1 MKIQPMDLSMGEM
14 DVSMGEMDVSMGE
27 MDVSMEKSIY
37 SRQNEGDLCEY
48 SIQWKA
54 YLTFKKRGWK
64 LWRIH

>member
-1 MKIQPMDLSMGEM
+1 MKIQP
-14 DVSMGEMDVSMGE
+14 MDVSMGE

-54 YLTFKKRGWK
+54 YLTSKKRGWK

>member
-1 MKIQPMDLSMGEM
+1 MDL
-14 DVSMGEMDVSMGE
+14 SMGEMDVSMGE

-54 YLTFKKRGWK
+54 YLTSKKRGWK